1 MKSKH
6 RDHDQLIL
14 FTKGNKPAKRE
25 DQKASAEE
33 ADAFFSALKSQL
45 EQLNTRPV
53 SSSK

>member
-1 MKSKH
+1 MKSQH
-6 RDHDQLIL
+6 RGDQLIL

-25 DQKASAEE
+25 DQKASAAE

-45 EQLNTRPV
+45 DQLNTRPV

>member
-1 MKSKH
+1 MKSQH
-6 RDHDQLIL
+6 RDQLIL

-45 EQLNTRPV
+45 DQLNTRPV

>member
-33 ADAFFSALKSQL
+33 ADAFFSALKAQL
-45 EQLNTRPV
+45 DQLNTRPV